1 MQMNP
6 ATRPEVLREADQARE
21 PCGMPTGDA
30 VPQELCSNVQTP
42 PWNPPGPNVP
52 DEGAFES
59 LVGGAGI

>member
-1 MQMNP
+1 MNP
-6 ATRPEVLREADQARE
+6 STRAEVLSETDRGKDQRGY
-21 PCGMPTGDA
+21 PLVDS